1 MVNLQN
7 KQTKQIKRLNYETGL
22 MYYTT
27 EQNLLW
33 NKYSIIHYLVV
44 VQLQNKYQIM
54 TSYVESYIIIRYGYD

>member
-54 TSYVESYIIIRYGYD
+54 TSYVESYIIIR